1 MPQSCLQVFV
11 PKGRKRNVADRDL
24 AKAKGDLWV
33 QLWTLG
39 GLFMK
44 MIAIKTGKMKML
56 VDGN

>member
-1 MPQSCLQVFV
+1 M
-11 PKGRKRNVADRDL
+11 ADRDL